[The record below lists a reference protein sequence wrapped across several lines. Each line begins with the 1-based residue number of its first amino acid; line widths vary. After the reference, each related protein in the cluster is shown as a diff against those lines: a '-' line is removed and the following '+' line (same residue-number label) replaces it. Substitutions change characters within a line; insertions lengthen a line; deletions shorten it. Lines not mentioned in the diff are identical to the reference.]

1 MEEKKNLQDGTAK
14 TTAVLDKE
22 YKTEFE
28 NKDLDEK
35 IDEISALLSKREFG
49 KIRELLTAMEP
60 VDIGL
65 LLGEAPEKDLPIL
78 FRILPKELAAETFV
92 EMDSDEQELLIDA
105 FSDRELKE
113 VLDELFIDDAVDIIE
128 EMPANVVKRILR
140 HTDPVTRKDINQILQ
155 YPKDSAGSIM
165 TTEYVSLK
173 KGMTVAQ
180 AFDRIRR
187 TGVDKETIYTCYV
200 TDYNKQLLGLVS
212 VKDMLLSEYNAV
224 ISDIMETNII
234 SVQTHDDREE
244 VAIKFDKYDFIS
256 LPVVDTE
263 NRLVGI
269 VTFDD
274 AIDVLQEE
282 YTEDIQKMSA
292 VQPIEE
298 PYLKTSVLKN
308 AKNRILWLL
317 FLMLAST
324 ITGTIITNYEN
335 AFVDVPILV
344 AFIPLLM
351 GTGGNAG
358 SQSSTMIIRG
368 LAMNEIQPKDIFKI
382 LFKEFR
388 IGIIVGVVL
397 AIVNTVKIFIMYSN
411 ENCVYLS
418 IVTGISLVTTTVLAK
433 LLGCSLPILAKKLKL
448 DPALMAAPLIS
459 TILDTC
465 SVTIFFNVAMWF
477 MNMPFN

>member
-35 IDEISALLSKREFG
+35 LDEISALLSKREFG
-49 KIRELLTAMEP
+49 KIRELLTAMGP

-212 VKDMLLSEYNAV
+212 VKELLLSEYNAV
-224 ISDIMETNII
+224 INDIMETNII

-292 VQPIEE
+292 ASVMIES
-298 PYLKTSVLKN
+298 SVL
-308 AKNRILWLL
+308 IPV
-317 FLMLAST
+317 
-324 ITGTIITNYEN
+324 IIW
-335 AFVDVPILV
+335 
-344 AFIPLLM
+344 
-351 GTGGNAG
+351 
-358 SQSSTMIIRG
+358 IRRR
-368 LAMNEIQPKDIFKI
+368 N
-382 LFKEFR
+382 
-388 IGIIVGVVL
+388 
-397 AIVNTVKIFIMYSN
+397 
-411 ENCVYLS
+411 
-418 IVTGISLVTTTVLAK
+418 
-433 LLGCSLPILAKKLKL
+433 KK
-448 DPALMAAPLIS
+448 
-459 TILDTC
+459 
-465 SVTIFFNVAMWF
+465 
-477 MNMPFN
+477 